1 MSYNLNINEP
11 QPYPPLN
18 MNAGVSGSNIPGT
31 KNWPSG
37 GGTGGSIAVSSSAT
51 ADSDFDYI
59 KKIDELTGIPATLAR
74 DHPEYK
80 YTAENYGVVNDT
92 IDPNTNTVTY
102 IHKTPTYTFEGVIP
116 IFLEVLV
123 IQKMILIT
131 I

>member
-1 MSYNLNINEP
+1 MLHPIHLAIQVVGINRQNLSYSNYNVSYNLNINEP

-31 KNWPSG
+31 KKNWPSG

-51 ADSDFDYI
+51 ADNDFDYI

-80 YTAENYGVVNDT
+80 YTAERN
-92 IDPNTNTVTY
+92 I
-102 IHKTPTYTFEGVIP
+102 
-116 IFLEVLV
+116 VLL
-123 IQKMILIT
+123 MILLIQ
-131 I
+131 IQIR